1 MLENRSVI
9 DWPTG
14 VTVYKPSKCY
24 NGYTIINPYRSVLI
38 LLIDMHGRVVKT
50 WYAHPDERRESW
62 FTKLLPNGNWL
73 SLLYRTPV
81 LHDASSPLRHPDSF
95 SKKDFHSS
103 IVEMS
108 WGDGVIWEYQ
118 AASGGLI
125 HHDASRLRSGNTLI
139 LLEKEVTVAGISEKP
154 VAENFL
160 IEVTPENEIAWEWY
174 TTEHYDE
181 FAFSEKAKELMREE
195 GGDIFHTNTLHVLPG
210 NRLGESDPRF
220 RKGNILCCQRNTNTI
235 FIIDRIT
242 KEIVWTW
249 GEKQVVGPHHPTML
263 KNGNILIYDN
273 GGQAGYPPR
282 TRFYTRLVEINPLT
296 GRIIWEYAHERYSYK
311 ETAKFFSPSW
321 GSVQRL
327 PNGNTFSLD
336 AHKGRLFEITP
347 QGEIVWEYIS
357 PFAWGWGTRALD
369 SGMYRAYRY
378 GYDEISGIDPVFE
391 ETSGHIGAPP
401 CCVKL
406 PPEIGLPS
414 LDLP

>member
-1 MLENRSVI
+1 MFENRSVI

-24 NGYTIINPYRSVLI
+24 NGYTIINPYRSALV
-38 LLIDMHGRVVKT
+38 LLIDMHGRVVKA
-50 WYAHPDERRESW
+50 WYAHPEKRRESW

-73 SLLYRTPV
+73 SLLYRTRV
-81 LHDASSPLRHPDSF
+81 LHDASSPLRHPESF
-95 SKKDFHSS
+95 SKKDFDSS
-103 IVEMS
+103 IVELS
-108 WGDGVIWEYQ
+108 WEEGVIWEYQ
-118 AASGGLI
+118 AAEVGLI
-125 HHDASRLRSGNTLI
+125 HHDAGRLQNGNTLI
-139 LLEKEVTVAGISEKP
+139 LLEKEVAVPSISEKP
-154 VAENFL
+154 VAENFI
-160 IEVTPENEIAWEWY
+160 IEVTPENEIVWEWY
-174 TTEHYDE
+174 TTEHFDE
-181 FAFSEKAKELMREE
+181 FAFSEKAKELMGEQ

-210 NRLGESDPRF
+210 NKLGESDPCF
-220 RKGNILCCQRNTNTI
+220 RKGNILCCQRNTNSI

-242 KEIVWTW
+242 KEVVWSW
-249 GEKQVVGPHHPTML
+249 GEKEVVGPHHPTML

-273 GGQAGYPPR
+273 GGEAGYPPR

-296 GRIIWEYAHERYSYK
+296 GRIIWEYAHEPYTYK

-378 GYDEISGIDPVFE
+378 GYDEILGIDPVFK
-391 ETSGHIGAPP
+391 ETSGHIDAPP
-401 CCVKL
+401 CSVKV